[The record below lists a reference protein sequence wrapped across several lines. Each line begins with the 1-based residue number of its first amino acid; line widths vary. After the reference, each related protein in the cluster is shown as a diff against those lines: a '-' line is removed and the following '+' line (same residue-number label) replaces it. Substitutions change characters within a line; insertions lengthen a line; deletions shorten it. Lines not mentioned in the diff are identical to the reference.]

1 MIDRKRGLP
10 DISRPG
16 TTASDEK
23 KLELPLRF
31 DPMTIALVAHNRAA
45 RAVFD
50 SWGYR
55 TTRSLGTVCAIGYF
69 DGLRGLKVGD
79 GIRVTRI
86 STDGRRL
93 LDAAEL
99 VVAEVAPSVRV
110 IALQGA
116 TLDDLHPC
124 HRRI

>member
-1 MIDRKRGLP
+1 MVDRKCGFAS
-10 DISRPG
+10 ISRPD
-16 TTASDEK
+16 TTASDENK
-23 KLELPLRF
+23 VEMPLRF

-69 DGLRGLKVGD
+69 EGLRGLKVGD

-93 LDAAEL
+93 LDSVEL
-99 VVAEVAPSVRV
+99 VVAEVPPSVRV

-116 TLDDLHPC
+116 TLDDLSPC